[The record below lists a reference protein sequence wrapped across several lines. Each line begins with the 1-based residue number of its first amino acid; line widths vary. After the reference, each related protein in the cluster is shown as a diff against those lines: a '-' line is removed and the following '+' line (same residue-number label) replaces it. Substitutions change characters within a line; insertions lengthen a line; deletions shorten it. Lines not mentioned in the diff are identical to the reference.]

1 MIIIIKII
9 IIIIIIIIKFT
20 CRIIVQNA
28 NTALQDTG
36 IKYSIT
42 IFGNQV
48 RSAMSCAPSKFKIFI
63 CFLIQ
68 FVRNICYGKW
78 KSIW

>member
-1 MIIIIKII
+1 MIIIIIT
-9 IIIIIIIIKFT
+9 IKTT

-28 NTALQDTG
+28 NTALQDTD

-48 RSAMSCAPSKFKIFI
+48 RSAMSCAPSKFNIFI
-63 CFLIQ
+63 CSLIQ
-68 FVRNICYGKW
+68 FVRNICCSK
-78 KSIW
+78 